1 MGSNQVR
8 QIREERLLSKT
19 ELARKSGVS
28 LLTIDRVETGM
39 NCRVE
44 TKRKILLALG
54 YGLSEKDKVFPDDE
68 RLR

>member
-8 QIREERLLSKT
+8 QIREERLMSKT

-28 LLTIDRVETGM
+28 LLTIDRVETGK

-44 TKRKILLALG
+44 TKRKILLGLG
-54 YGLSEKDKVFPDDE
+54 YGVSEKSKVFPEDE